1 MGIYANYVKRFLDF
15 TLSLCGLIVLSPLLL
30 LLLIIGAVA
39 MKGNPVFLQER
50 PGKIG
55 KDGKEKIFKMVKFRT
70 MSNERDANGNLLS
83 DEKRLNAYGRF
94 LRITSCDELLEL
106 INVLNGDM
114 SIVGPRPLLTR
125 YLPYYTPQER
135 RRHCVRPGLT
145 GLAQVNGRS
154 FLTWEEIFAY
164 DLQYVESLT
173 FFGDVKIIIGTLMKV
188 LKRENIADVTES
200 CIDKEGRHH
209 CIVNGKEY
217 ILHRELDV
225 ERSGVTECNR
235 KSGVISI

>member
-15 TLSLCGLIVLSPLLL
+15 TLSLCALVVLSPLLTL
-30 LLLIIGAVA
+30 LLVIGAIA

-70 MSNERDANGNLLS
+70 MTNERDADGNLLP

-94 LRITSCDELLEL
+94 LRTTSCDELLEL
-106 INVLNGDM
+106 MNVLKGDM

-125 YLPYYTPQER
+125 YLPCYTPEER
-135 RRHCVRPGLT
+135 RRHTVRPGLT

-164 DLQYVESLT
+164 DLQYVENIT
-173 FFGDVKIIIGTLMKV
+173 FFGDVKIILGTLMKV

-200 CIDKEGRHH
+200 RIDEEGRHH
-209 CIVNGKEY
+209 CTVNGKEY
-217 ILHRELDV
+217 ILHQELDV
-225 ERSGVTECNR
+225 ERGTVSRNAKGNR
-235 KSGVISI
+235 E

>member
-39 MKGNPVFLQER
+39 MKGNPIFLQER

-70 MSNERDANGNLLS
+70 MSNERDADGNLLP

-94 LRITSCDELLEL
+94 LRATSCDELLEL
-106 INVLNGDM
+106 INVLKGDM

-125 YLPYYTPQER
+125 YLPYYTPEER

-145 GLAQVNGRS
+145 GLAQVNGRNA
-154 FLTWEEIFAY
+154 LAWDVRLAM
-164 DLQYVESLT
+164 DVDYVNRVT
-173 FFGDVKIIIGTLMKV
+173 FFRDVEIIFKTVAKV
-188 LKRENIADVTES
+188 IRRENVIDAGHFSMLDLDEERRGKFGDSSNES
-200 CIDKEGRHH
+200 GGLSTMAVGHFSTS
-209 CIVNGKEY
+209 V
-217 ILHRELDV
+217 
-225 ERSGVTECNR
+225 
-235 KSGVISI
+235 